1 MPEMP
6 TLPTNGHPDDVQAGS
21 SISSLEPAT
30 RFMGLVGFW
39 AIAGSFCLFC
49 GKGDGCTRLVWV
61 SKSSA
66 AAAAGVT
73 PTASA
78 VSPAASA
85 AKGLQVIVM
94 RTYLLSSGAAVGP
107 ACGAELQA
115 GGQGGS
121 GPRSCKRWRSPAGPG
136 SF

>member
-1 MPEMP
+1 MPESP
-6 TLPTNGHPDDVQAGS
+6 TLPTNGHPDEVQAGS

-39 AIAGSFCLFC
+39 AMAGSFCLFW

-61 SKSSA
+61 STSRA

-85 AKGLQVIVM
+85 AKGFQVVVM
-94 RTYLLSSGAAVGP
+94 WTYLLSSGAAVGL
-107 ACGAELQA
+107 AYGAELQA

-121 GPRSCKRWRSPAGPG
+121 
-136 SF
+136 